1 MLSVAATE
9 RRRTVRVL
17 SQRVTE
23 LETQLRTVAQTF
35 VDGLGNQVESLDGL
49 ITDFL
54 GELERVPRVE
64 LEYLRRRRQV
74 EVLTELYMF
83 MQLAQKEAEITAAG
97 ESGGARVVDAA
108 EVPIEPVVPQPL
120 LTLIISLIVGVG
132 IGVGGAAALEH
143 AGSVVGEVPP
153 EIAA

>member
-1 MLSVAATE
+1 V
-9 RRRTVRVL
+9 
-17 SQRVTE
+17 
-23 LETQLRTVAQTF
+23 
-35 VDGLGNQVESLDGL
+35 
-49 ITDFL
+49 DFL

-64 LEYLRRRRQV
+64 LEYVRRRRQV